1 MQSNLELGHI
11 HDHGPGRSSTVS
23 LVSGSIA
30 TDFERLDW
38 LAKSPRYY
46 EIYLNPSSYS
56 ETQYATYLPGR
67 KYRSVEE
74 YRHKDSLG
82 RVWIGRE
89 NDRYLS
95 ATDGRLVE
103 LVVQASEDICHGP
116 ANSTWARK
124 KIEESTPTILRV
136 VYSLLERQL
145 QKNQDARSRV
155 IMCLEWLPSCV
166 TIAGLLFLP
175 TDLGGELRNNGHY
188 EQFKYHYWGY
198 STAPTNL
205 HELEPSS
212 TNTPPGPRQFANGI
226 SKRPLRPR
234 RLCLLQDDGGIA
246 IVNVEEWEAVY
257 GSLEYLFICYTT
269 EQYSHESNEDM
280 DELHRMAQA
289 ATRTAGVAAYWIAC
303 SCMPDDDDQCED
315 VYRISDVVRGA
326 RALVVIIG
334 PSPGLR
340 QDEGEMLRHLG
351 SRLWTFPEVLLS
363 PSGQSISIY
372 KRDCAPD
379 SFRVLS
385 KRNFAIEAWGDATV
399 SRDLIDHYEG
409 SIILSPLELV
419 SIALQCFPNR
429 ETTRYYNGDL
439 SYALMGLLRRRPSI
453 NPNDSAFEAFCR
465 LSWAND
471 SDRLLE
477 RMVCMLPRN
486 IDQPWYKIND
496 FWDSN
501 LWDIE
506 PLCQV
511 VGFGGKDTVIMSG
524 AFGAPI
530 RWTSLEPVNM
540 LMRET
545 AVRSVAKVV
554 LRSTPV
560 WIVTGVISLAVTQ
573 SRTGNNTYLA
583 FTVVGW
589 IFTGLYILVMLAS
602 PSLIS
607 ILYVGK
613 TWASQPWLFGFEGY
627 MEIGEIE
634 KLVFGIDLGR
644 LKWSPYSSDLSLHV
658 SQNGE
663 CVGKDPTCRESTAR
677 FVSAARNS
685 RYGELKLFTLVD
697 TNTLTVTL
705 FRARRP
711 PVAMLLCGSEGGMQR
726 ALLCSYDWKSQTLYR
741 ENVLRVDTLVLDKMS
756 RVDRFRL
763 GLNKP
768 VVETVRVTCRT

>member
-1 MQSNLELGHI
+1 MQTDLELGHI
-11 HDHGPGRSSTVS
+11 HGHAPGGSSTVS

-30 TDFERLDW
+30 TDLEKPDW
-38 LAKSPRYY
+38 FAKSPRYY

-56 ETQYATYLPGR
+56 KTDYATYLPGR
-67 KYRSVEE
+67 KYKSIKK

-89 NDRYLS
+89 NDQYLS

-103 LVVQASEDICHGP
+103 LVVQASEEICHGP
-116 ANSTWARK
+116 ANSTWARRK
-124 KIEESTPTILRV
+124 LEESTPMILRV
-136 VYSLLERQL
+136 VYSLMERQL
-145 QKNQDARSRV
+145 QNNQDAWSRV

-198 STAPTNL
+198 STTPANL
-205 HELEPSS
+205 HEVEPSS
-212 TNTPPGPRQFANGI
+212 TNHLPGPRQFANGV

-246 IVNVEEWEAVY
+246 IVNVEEWEAVH

-280 DELHRMAQA
+280 DELHRIAGA
-289 ATRTAGVAAYWIAC
+289 AARTAGVAAYWIAC
-303 SCMPDDDDQCED
+303 SCMPDDDDQWED

-326 RALVVIIG
+326 QALVVIIG
-334 PSPGLR
+334 PSPGLSR
-340 QDEGEMLRHLG
+340 DEGEMLRHLG

-363 PSGQSISIY
+363 PSGQPISIY
-372 KRDCAPD
+372 KRDCPPD

-399 SRDLIDHYEG
+399 SRELIDHYEG

-429 ETTRYYNGDL
+429 ETTTYYNGDL
-439 SYALMGLLRRRPSI
+439 SYALMGLLRRRPRV

-477 RMVCMLPRN
+477 RLVCMLPRN
-486 IDQPWYKIND
+486 IDQPWYEIND
-496 FWDSN
+496 FWDSH

-511 VGFGGKDTVIMSG
+511 VGFGGNDTVIMSG

-530 RWTSLEPVNM
+530 RWASFEPVNM

-545 AVRSVAKVV
+545 AKRLVARVV

-560 WIVTGVISLAVTQ
+560 WIVTGVISLAISQ
-573 SRTGNNTYLA
+573 SRKGAFLA
-583 FTVVGW
+583 PTVIGW
-589 IFTGLYILVMLAS
+589 VFTGLYILVTLAS
-602 PSLIS
+602 PYLIS

-613 TWASQPWLFGFEGY
+613 TWASQAWLFGFEGY
-627 MEIGEIE
+627 MAIGEIE
-634 KLVFGIDLGR
+634 KLVFGINLGR

-663 CVGKDPTCRESTAR
+663 CVGKDPTCRESTAQ
-677 FVSAARNS
+677 FVSAAQNS
-685 RYGELKLFTLVD
+685 RYGELKIFTLVD

-741 ENVLRVDTLVLDKMS
+741 ESVLRVDTLVLDKMS
-756 RVDRFRL
+756 RIDRFRL
-763 GLNKP
+763 GLNRP
-768 VVETVRVTCRT
+768 MAETVRVAC

>member
-1 MQSNLELGHI
+1 M
-11 HDHGPGRSSTVS
+11 
-23 LVSGSIA
+23 A
-30 TDFERLDW
+30 TDFERPDW
-38 LAKSPRYY
+38 LAKV
-46 EIYLNPSSYS
+46 
-56 ETQYATYLPGR
+56 GR

-89 NDRYLS
+89 DDRYLS

-103 LVVQASEDICHGP
+103 LVVQASGDICHGP

-124 KIEESTPTILRV
+124 RIEETTPTILRV
-136 VYSLLERQL
+136 VYSLLGRQL
-145 QKNQDARSRV
+145 QNDQDAWSRV
-155 IMCLEWLPSCV
+155 SMCLEWLPSCV
-166 TIAGLLFLP
+166 TIAGLVKQLLAP
-175 TDLGGELRNNGHY
+175 YLGGELRNNGHY

-198 STAPTNL
+198 STASTNL
-205 HELEPSS
+205 HEL
-212 TNTPPGPRQFANGI
+212 ANGI

-234 RLCLLQDDGGIA
+234 RLCLLQDNGVIV
-246 IVNVEEWEAVY
+246 IVNVEEWEAAY

-280 DELHRMAQA
+280 DELHRIAKA
-289 ATRTAGVAAYWIAC
+289 AIRTAGVAAYWIAC
-303 SCMPDDDDQCED
+303 SCMPDDDDQFED
-315 VYRISDVVRGA
+315 IYRISDVVRGA
-326 RALVVIIG
+326 QALVVIIG
-334 PSPGLR
+334 PSPGLKSE
-340 QDEGEMLRHLG
+340 EGEMLRHLG

-363 PSGQSISIY
+363 PSGQPISIY
-372 KRDCAPD
+372 KRDCPPD

-385 KRNFAIEAWGDATV
+385 KRNFAIEAWGDTTV
-399 SRDLIDHYEG
+399 SRELIDHYEG

-429 ETTRYYNGDL
+429 ETTRYYKGDL
-439 SYALMGLLRRRPSI
+439 SYALMGLLRRRPSV

-471 SDRLLE
+471 SDRVLE
-477 RMVCMLPRN
+477 RL
-486 IDQPWYKIND
+486 PWYEIND
-496 FWDSN
+496 FWGSH

-540 LMRET
+540 LMRKT
-545 AVRSVAKVV
+545 AKRSVARFV
-554 LRSTPV
+554 LRSTPG
-560 WIVTGVISLAVTQ
+560 WIVIGVMSLAITR
-573 SRTGNNTYLA
+573 SRTGTDAYLA
-583 FTVVGW
+583 FTVIGW
-589 IFTGLYILVMLAS
+589 IFIGLYILVMLVS
-602 PSLIS
+602 PYLIS

-634 KLVFGIDLGR
+634 QLVFGINLGR

-663 CVGKDPTCRESTAR
+663 CVGKDPTCRESTAQ
-677 FVSAARNS
+677 FVSAAQNS

-763 GLNKP
+763 GLNRP
-768 VVETVRVTCRT
+768 MAETVRVTCRT

>member
-1 MQSNLELGHI
+1 M
-11 HDHGPGRSSTVS
+11 
-23 LVSGSIA
+23 SIK
-30 TDFERLDW
+30 
-38 LAKSPRYY
+38 KSPRYY
-46 EIYLNPSSYS
+46 EIYLNPSYYS
-56 ETQYATYLPGR
+56 ETYHATYLPGR
-67 KYRSVEE
+67 KYKSITR

-89 NDRYLS
+89 DDRYLS

-124 KIEESTPTILRV
+124 KIEESTPTILRI
-136 VYSLLERQL
+136 VYSLLGRQL
-145 QKNQDARSRV
+145 HNNQDARSR
-155 IMCLEWLPSCV
+155 INMCLEWLPSCV

-175 TDLGGELRNNGHY
+175 TDLGGELRNSGHY

-198 STAPTNL
+198 SLASANL
-205 HELEPSS
+205 HEVEPSS
-212 TNTPPGPRQFANGI
+212 TNTLPGPRQFANGI

-234 RLCLLQDDGGIA
+234 RLCVLQDEGVIA

-280 DELHRMAQA
+280 DELHRIAQN

-303 SCMPDDDDQCED
+303 SCMPNDDDQCED

-326 RALVVIIG
+326 QALVVIIG
-334 PSPGLR
+334 PSPGLSR
-340 QDEGEMLRHLG
+340 DEGEMLRHLG

-363 PSGQSISIY
+363 PSGQPISIY
-372 KRDCAPD
+372 RRDCPPD
-379 SFRVLS
+379 FFRVLS

-399 SRDLIDHYEG
+399 SRELIDHYEG

-429 ETTRYYNGDL
+429 ETTTYYNGDL
-439 SYALMGLLRRRPSI
+439 SYALMGLLRRRPNV

-471 SDRLLE
+471 SHRLLE
-477 RMVCMLPRN
+477 RLVCMLPRD
-486 IDQPWYKIND
+486 IDQPWYEIND
-496 FWDSN
+496 FWDSH

-524 AFGAPI
+524 AFGATI
-530 RWTSLEPVNM
+530 RWTSFEPVNM
-540 LMRET
+540 LMRKT
-545 AVRSVAKVV
+545 PTRSVARFL
-554 LRSTPV
+554 LRSTPA
-560 WIVTGVISLAVTQ
+560 WIVIGVISLAISQ
-573 SRTGNNTYLA
+573 SRTKGPYLA
-583 FTVVGW
+583 VTVIGW

-602 PSLIS
+602 PYLIS

-634 KLVFGIDLGR
+634 KLVFGINLGR

-663 CVGKDPTCRESTAR
+663 CVGKDPTSRESTAQ
-677 FVSAARNS
+677 FVSAAQTS
-685 RYGELKLFTLVD
+685 RYGELKLFTLID

-763 GLNKP
+763 GLSRP
-768 VVETVRVTCRT
+768 RVETVGIACRT